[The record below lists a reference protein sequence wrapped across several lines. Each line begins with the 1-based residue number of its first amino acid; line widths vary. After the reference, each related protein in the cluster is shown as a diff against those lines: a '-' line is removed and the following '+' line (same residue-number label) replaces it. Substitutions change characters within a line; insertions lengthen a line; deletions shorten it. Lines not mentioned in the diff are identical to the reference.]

1 MANLPPLSP
10 LLSPLPSPPLSP
22 LNPRVVPI
30 LSRGK
35 TTQSPAC
42 TRTTLQDESTPEK
55 TTKLSQDPGMSSLEL
70 ECLDYF
76 QLYAKP
82 VVGDGNC
89 LFYSISDQLYGDFE
103 QYAEIRQRLVDQMRK
118 SSAYFEEFS
127 TDAGGERRAPKRDAS
142 EAARQKFTGIGRP
155 ATKRGQKAA
164 FHSEL
169 RRMAGNS
176 YWGGALELQ
185 AFCQSYGMDVLVYSV
200 GGVQRFKDYFS
211 PDDPDREVIHLGY
224 HNSKHFFSV
233 RESER
238 APTLGLPN
246 LPDQLKGADRI
257 YCESKSK
264 ESAREKAVEPN
275 NETCSQARNPAHAA
289 AAAANGISEQE
300 PIQSPKPDHADM
312 HWMITIFGHPM
323 AAKDESIRT
332 LVGKYG
338 PNITGA
344 LNTLL
349 ANRSKIRS
357 NTSTSTSNSNSN
369 SPLPS
374 CSSSA
379 NSVTSKRSADASELD
394 EEEHPAPSASVIRR
408 YRGGSRKRRM
418 LGGVAFEIQG
428 SRDEVLAIA
437 NGANGAVRRDVG
449 GHVVGFKLKARASS
463 AQALDNMAAANGSG
477 GGNFNGAMQAD
488 ARHQY
493 ENPNFK
499 QVEDSGDGEEDE
511 QAVDKDNDDGNDE
524 DDGDDEG
531 DEDDESDGDD
541 EDSDNDSSSD
551 FSAEDYDDDDD

>member
-30 LSRGK
+30 LSRDK

-55 TTKLSQDPGMSSLEL
+55 TTKLFQYPRMSSLEL

-118 SSAYFEEFS
+118 SSAYFEEFA

-169 RRMAGNS
+169 QRMAGNS

-224 HNSKHFFSV
+224 HNSNHYSSV
-233 RESER
+233 RSLKG
-238 APTLGLPN
+238 PHTGLPN
-246 LPDQLKGADRI
+246 LPDQLKGADRT

-264 ESAREKAVEPN
+264 ETAREKAIEPN
-275 NETCSQARNPAHAA
+275 DETCSLARNPTH
-289 AAAANGISEQE
+289 AAANGISAQE

-344 LNTLL
+344 LNRLL
-349 ANRSKIRS
+349 ANRSKIRNS
-357 NTSTSTSNSNSN
+357 TSTSTSN

-394 EEEHPAPSASVIRR
+394 EEEHPARSASVIRR
-408 YRGGSRKRRM
+408 SRDGSRKRRM
-418 LGGVAFEIQG
+418 LRDVAFEILG
-428 SRDEVLAIA
+428 SRDEVLAIDS
-437 NGANGAVRRDVG
+437 NGANGAVKRDVG
-449 GHVVGFKLKARASS
+449 GRVVGSTLKARASS
-463 AQALDNMAAANGSG
+463 ARALDSMAAANGSSRGSGSG
-477 GGNFNGAMQAD
+477 GGDFNRAMQAG
-488 ARHQY
+488 ARRQY

-499 QVEDSGDGEEDE
+499 QVEDGGDGEEGE